1 MPTIANFFKTKDPTM
16 TRPLESLTA
25 VVTGS
30 SSGIGQSIAISL
42 AQAGASVLVHARS
55 NRDGAEETRS
65 AVETYGVD
73 ARVIL
78 ADLAIEEEL
87 EKFADDAW
95 SWRNGVDI
103 WVNNAG
109 ADILTGG
116 AVDFPFERRLDQLWQ
131 TDVLGTIRL
140 SRLVGKWM
148 KAAGSGSIVNLG
160 WDGAERGMAGS
171 GAELFA
177 TAKGAVMA
185 FTRSLAQ
192 SLAPEVR
199 VNCIAPG
206 WIKTAWGEVA
216 DEAWQKRAETESLM
230 RRWGTPEDVANAVRF
245 LVDPNSS
252 FITGQILTVNGGF
265 RHP

>member
-1 MPTIANFFKTKDPTM
+1 M
-16 TRPLESLTA
+16 TRPLENLTS

-30 SSGIGQSIAISL
+30 SSGIGQAIATSL
-42 AQAGASVLVHARS
+42 AHAGASVLIHARS

-65 AVETYGVD
+65 MVQNYGVES
-73 ARVIL
+73 RVIL
-78 ADLAIEEEL
+78 ADLAIGEEL

-95 SWRNGVDI
+95 AWQNGVDI

-140 SRLVGKWM
+140 SRLVGHWM
-148 KAAGSGSIVNLG
+148 QKAGSGSIVNIG

-192 SLAPEVR
+192 SLAPQVR

-216 DEAWQKRAETESLM
+216 DETWQKRAETESLM
-230 RRWGTPEDVANAVRF
+230 RRWGTPDDVANAVCF

-252 FITGQILTVNGGF
+252 FITDQTIMVNGGF
-265 RHP
+265 RRL